1 MSEENRPFTVS
12 TDVHMTVSR
21 ESLSHLNVLAPLLNY
36 GTAAAAA
43 AAASDECDYYY
54 LLVQS

>member
-43 AAASDECDYYY
+43 SDECDYYY

>member
-43 AAASDECDYYY
+43 ASDECDYYY